1 MSKSYRIGVVLSA
14 GGSSFIE
21 AFKIASRPQLEFRVV
36 TDRDCEAEVRC
47 RELSIPV
54 RRFVESDNRRFSV
67 AVRNYFQGEKID
79 FVVLFFS
86 RLITKELYETIAC
99 CNVHPALL
107 PAFPGL
113 LAVKRAW
120 SSGVRFLGATV
131 HTVDASVDGG
141 PIIAQT
147 VTPIP
152 IDAGLEW
159 CNRASFLQKTLLMLI
174 ILDLTLSR
182 QLVMSKDGL
191 WVTPGRISEHA
202 RSNPSLS
209 NEVLVRGF
217 EALQSSLGMRIFP

>member
-1 MSKSYRIGVVLSA
+1 MSRSYRIGVVLSA
-14 GGSSFIE
+14 GGSSFID
-21 AFKIASRPQLEFRVV
+21 AFKIAAGPQLEFRVV

-47 RELSIPV
+47 KDLSIPV
-54 RRFVESDNRRFSV
+54 RRFEEPDNRRFSI
-67 AVRNYFQGEKID
+67 AAKDYFQAEGID

-86 RLITKELYETIAC
+86 RLITEELFGTIAC

-113 LAVKRAW
+113 SAVKKAW
-120 SSGVRFLGATV
+120 RSGVRFLGATV

-152 IDAGLEW
+152 IDAELEW

-174 ILDLTLSR
+174 ILDLTLSGR
-182 QLVMSKDGL
+182 LIMSTEGL
-191 WVTPGRISEHA
+191 RVAPGRDSEHWK
-202 RSNPSLS
+202 SNPSLS
-209 NEVLVRGF
+209 NQRLIRGF
-217 EALQSSLGMRIFP
+217 EALQSGFGMRVFP